1 MPQHYKVK
9 CQFCGIKFD
18 DDGFILDCPAQH
30 PETALLMTEYSAL
43 MFEPNC
49 SEHGISRYHNWL
61 PIRHHLYSAG
71 RTVTYQSQK
80 LSQRL
85 GLPNLWIAF
94 NGYCPEKGAMLVTST
109 FKELEAY
116 TVVSRLG
123 AQHTKTLVVASAGNT
138 AAAFASVCSHNKV
151 PCLIIVPES
160 GLHRLKFTRSTRSVE
175 EASGWTG
182 MPAGDPQATSL
193 RTLTSLDPVV
203 KIVSL
208 VGADYDDAIKLATS
222 ISQLDGFFQEGGVK
236 NIGRRDGMGTTM
248 LSAVETIGQLPDYYF
263 QAIGSG
269 AGAIAVHE
277 AAKRLIADGRF
288 GQKLPQLMLSQ
299 NFPFIPI
306 YHAWKSQQRQLQSI
320 DISKQQV
327 KQIVADVLSN
337 QRPPY
342 AVIGGVFDVLKES
355 QGDMFFANN
364 QETLQ
369 AIDLFQETEGIA
381 LDPAAGVALATL
393 IKASKYELIDCEAH
407 ILLHITG
414 GRCHNSNQQL
424 YLIQPSLQL
433 TQQELFTQKTLEKV
447 LALF

>member
-1 MPQHYKVK
+1 M
-9 CQFCGIKFD
+9 KFD
-18 DDGFILDCPAQH
+18 DDGFILDCPARH
-30 PETALLMTEYSAL
+30 AETALLLTEYSAL
-43 MFEPNC
+43 MFEPDN
-49 SEHGISRYHNWL
+49 SGHGISRYHHWL
-61 PIRHHLYSAG
+61 PIRHRLHSAG

-94 NGYCPEKGAMLVTST
+94 NGYCPERGAMLATGS

-116 TVVSRLG
+116 AVLSRLG
-123 AQHTKTLVVASAGNT
+123 AQHNGTLVVASAGNT
-138 AAAFASVCSHNKV
+138 AAAFSSVCSHNKV
-151 PCLIIVPES
+151 SCLIVVPES
-160 GLHRLKFTRSTRSVE
+160 GLHRLKFT
-175 EASGWTG
+175 
-182 MPAGDPQATSL
+182 P
-193 RTLTSLDPVV
+193 LDPVV

-208 VGADYDDAIKLATS
+208 VGADYDDAIKLAAS

-236 NIGRRDGMGTTM
+236 NVGRRDGMGTTM
-248 LSAVETIGQLPDYYF
+248 LSAVETIGRLPDYYF

-277 AAKRLIADGRF
+277 AAKRLIGDGRF

-306 YHAWKSQQRQLQSI
+306 YQAWKSQQRQLQSS
-320 DISKQQV
+320 DREVSKQQV
-327 KQIVADVLSN
+327 QQIIADVLSN

-342 AVIGGVFDVLKES
+342 SVPGGVFDVLKES
-355 QGDMFFANN
+355 QGDMLFADN

-369 AIDLFQETEGIA
+369 AINLFQDTEGVA

-393 IKASKYELIDCEAH
+393 IKASSYHLIDCEAL

-414 GRCHNSNQQL
+414 GRCHNSSNQQL
-424 YLIQPSLQL
+424 HLIQPSLQIA
-433 TQQELFTQKTLEKV
+433 QHELFTEKTLEKV
-447 LALF
+447 VGLF

>member
-1 MPQHYKVK
+1 M
-9 CQFCGIKFD
+9 KFD

-30 PETALLMTEYSAL
+30 SETALLMTEYSAR
-43 MFEPNC
+43 MFEPDD
-49 SEHGISRYHNWL
+49 SSHGISRYHSWL
-61 PIRHHLYSAG
+61 PIRHRLYSAG

-94 NGYCPEKGAMLVTST
+94 NGYCPEKGAMLATGT
-109 FKELEAY
+109 FKELEAQA
-116 TVVSRLG
+116 VVSRLG

-138 AAAFASVCSHNKV
+138 AAAFSLVCSHNKV

-160 GLHRLKFTRSTRSVE
+160 GLHRLKFT
-175 EASGWTG
+175 
-182 MPAGDPQATSL
+182 
-193 RTLTSLDPVV
+193 SLDPVV

-208 VGADYDDAIKLATS
+208 VGADYNDAIKLAAR

-236 NIGRRDGMGTTM
+236 NVGRRDGMGTTM
-248 LSAVETIGQLPDYYF
+248 LSAVETIGQLPNYYF

-306 YHAWKSQQRQLQSI
+306 YQAWKSQQRQLQTT
-320 DISKQQV
+320 DKISKQQV
-327 KQIVADVLSN
+327 QQIVADVLSN

-355 QGDMFFANN
+355 QGDMLFADN

-369 AIDLFQETEGIA
+369 AIDLFQQTEGIV

-393 IKASKYELIDCEAH
+393 IKARSYELIDCEAH

-414 GRCHNSNQQL
+414 GRCHKSLNQQL
-424 YLIQPSLQL
+424 HPIQPSLQL
-433 TQQELFTQKTLEKV
+433 TQQELSTEKTLEK
-447 LALF
+447 LLKLF